1 MGSEKKGR
9 CSFCPRNNISV
20 RNIRSGDEISL
31 DVLEYKISHGAKLR
45 ICLTCAKENRKKLEE
60 QRQKEA
66 LRNVGVVGGE
76 VNTDGDYDV
85 HMDCGVIEGMLLK
98 DHDGI

>member
-1 MGSEKKGR
+1 M
-9 CSFCPRNNISV
+9 
-20 RNIRSGDEISL
+20 
-31 DVLEYKISHGAKLR
+31 LEYKLLHGAKLR
-45 ICLTCAKENRKKLEE
+45 ICLACAKENRKKLEE

-85 HMDCGVIEGMLLK
+85 HMDRGVIEGMLLK
-98 DHDGI
+98 DYGGI